1 MKAGFIG
8 AGKVGFSLG
17 RYFKENGYFVTG
29 YYSRSRKSAEEAAD
43 FTGSRYYP
51 GLADLVRD
59 SDTLFL
65 TVPDGAIG
73 KVWDDMLDLPIENKN
88 ICHCSGSISS
98 AVFFN
103 AEKRGAYRFSVHPLC
118 AVNDRYH
125 SFRHLG
131 ETYFTLEG
139 SAERLEEMKKIFAS
153 MGNVVVVIDAEQK
166 VRYHAAAVM
175 VSNQAAALADI
186 GAELLQQ
193 CGFSRRDAEKALG
206 PLIAGNAQ
214 NIAQRGPTEALT
226 GPVERGDIDT
236 VRNHLSVLDGQA
248 RELYVQ
254 LSERLV
260 RIAERK
266 HPDRNYEEL
275 KKELEENEKHSSRI

>member
-1 MKAGFIG
+1 MSLQRFDFI
-8 AGKVGFSLG
+8 
-17 RYFKENGYFVTG
+17 
-29 YYSRSRKSAEEAAD
+29 
-43 FTGSRYYP
+43 
-51 GLADLVRD
+51 
-59 SDTLFL
+59 
-65 TVPDGAIG
+65 
-73 KVWDDMLDLPIENKN
+73 
-88 ICHCSGSISS
+88 

-118 AVNDRYH
+118 AVSDRYH
-125 SFRHLG
+125 SFRDLG